1 MKFMLF
7 IMPTIPATPEERVRL
22 RPIGRNTERYQ
33 QMLEQV
39 RELAKLA
46 DDIGIDALGLTEHH
60 FHSEGFEIST
70 APRLLLA
77 DLAARTR
84 RIKFLT
90 LGLVAP
96 TWDPIRLAE
105 ETAVLDQLSK
115 GRFLAGFARGYQAR
129 WSNVLGQKYHVTNT
143 ASDGSAL
150 DQRNREVYEEVVAL
164 VKKAWTEETV
174 DFKGKYYEVPF
185 PYEDGIRGWP
195 PAETTARAGAPGEL
209 DAEGVVRR
217 VSVVPRPYQ
226 LPHPPMFQPFSVS
239 ESTIRYTAQNDIVPY
254 VLTSYPPDF
263 RKSCE
268 LYRDVA
274 GKSGRKLGLGESLAV
289 VRSVHFGK
297 TEADAMKLLRHAHT
311 EQTWNQWIGLFGFWE
326 AFRTPADAER
336 FPLNPY
342 TPLPRSEW
350 TAERMV
356 RTRYAYAGTPEQ
368 VTKGIADLRSIHE
381 SRGDLEWF
389 GWFFDQGL
397 MPFDEQKRQLEQ
409 FGEHIARRFR

>member
-7 IMPTIPATPEERVRL
+7 VMPTVPATPEERVRL
-22 RPIGRNTERYQ
+22 RPIGRSTERYQ
-33 QMLEQV
+33 KMLDEV
-39 RELAKLA
+39 RELATLA

-60 FHSEGFEIST
+60 FHSEGFELST
-70 APRLLLA
+70 APLLLLA

-150 DQRNREVYEEVVAL
+150 DKRNREVYEEVVAL

-174 DFKGKYYEVPF
+174 DFKGKHYEVPF
-185 PYEDGIRGWP
+185 PYEDGIKGWP
-195 PAETTARAGAPGEL
+195 PAETTAKAGAPAEL

-226 LPHPPMFQPFSVS
+226 EPHPPMFQPFSVS
-239 ESTIRYTAQNDIVPY
+239 ESTIRYTAENAIVPY
-254 VLTSYPPDF
+254 VLTSHPPDF
-263 RKSCE
+263 KKSCE
-268 LYRDVA
+268 IYREVA
-274 GKSGRKLGLGESLAV
+274 GQHGRKLGLGESLAV
-289 VRSVHFGK
+289 IRSVHFGK
-297 TEADAMKLLRHAHT
+297 TEDEAMALLQRT
-311 EQTWNQWIGLFGFWE
+311 QVEQTWNQWIGLFGFWE
-326 AFRTPADAER
+326 AFRTPEDAER

-350 TAERMV
+350 TAKRMV
-356 RTRYAYAGTPEQ
+356 KTRYAYAGTPDQ
-368 VTKGIADLRSIHE
+368 VTKGIADLRTIHD
-381 SRGDLEWF
+381 SRGELEWF

-409 FGEHIARRFR
+409 FGEHIVRRFR